1 MSGLFVRAASAWPC
15 SGFLPRCSVLTLL
28 LQGCL
33 ETWLKGRDL
42 RGHSGC
48 CEYTSPFQ
56 QAAAQQSSAPRPVTP
71 LHPVLSRHYLESE
84 GLRPLLPAR

>member
-15 SGFLPRCSVLTLL
+15 LGFLPRCSLLTLL

-42 RGHSGC
+42 RGHSRC
-48 CEYTSPFQ
+48 RECTSPFQ
-56 QAAAQQSSAPRPVTP
+56 QAAAQQSSAPRPATP
-71 LHPVLSRHYLESE
+71 RHPVLSRHYLESE
-84 GLRPLLPAR
+84 GLHLLLLAC

>member
-56 QAAAQQSSAPRPVTP
+56 PATP

-84 GLRPLLPAR
+84 GLRLLLLAR